1 MTEITRLLNEEQE
14 KEFDRLM
21 YGADGKSGMLGKLPP
36 WAGVNDVGIDCIC
49 CLLLL
54 KGEFDFSDA
63 GNNQI
68 YKLYC
73 ETMDAIEKD
82 RSDIET
88 SKSVFNR
95 DVFAKFV
102 NAYPEILG
110 GADA

>member
-14 KEFDRLM
+14 KEFDCLM
-21 YGADGKSGMLGKLPP
+21 YGADGKSGLLEKLPA
-36 WAGVNDVGIDCIC
+36 WAGINDVGIDCIC

-73 ETMDAIEKD
+73 ETMDSIED
-82 RSDIET
+82 NYPDILT
-88 SKSVFNR
+88 SGSVFNR

-102 NAYPEILG
+102 NAYPQIIG
-110 GADA
+110 GTDA